1 MPKKS
6 GTAPCGSAEG
16 RARFRTAQA
25 YLESR
30 NQCWM
35 SVIAMSTSMWRLAS
49 LCSAASPLQTPS
61 AASGSVAAIAAMI
74 IVVC

>member
-1 MPKKS
+1 
-6 GTAPCGSAEG
+6 
-16 RARFRTAQA
+16 
-25 YLESR
+25 
-30 NQCWM
+30 M